1 MEDKLQQNKLLEQM
15 AKDYAP
21 YFKVDKTAEK
31 AQLDCELETMLIRL
45 EEYGSL
51 LERTRSESRHTL
63 DVLVPQIYS
72 HYQSLQRTFQ
82 TIDQLEVLVGRVK
95 EDLTKM
101 EKAVSKAESQL
112 GSTQGFT
119 TVMKPFF
126 FMSHQVQERPSSSQL
141 TFEPPDIF
149 KTEDYFVEELE
160 TQTSISSRT

>member
-1 MEDKLQQNKLLEQM
+1 MEDKLQQNKLLEEM

-21 YFKVDKTAEK
+21 YFKVDTTSE
-31 AQLDCELETMLIRL
+31 
-45 EEYGSL
+45 
-51 LERTRSESRHTL
+51 TRSESRHTL

-149 KTEDYFVEELE
+149 KTEDYFVEDSE
-160 TQTSISSRT
+160 TPISVSSRP

>member
-51 LERTRSESRHTL
+51 LER
-63 DVLVPQIYS
+63 
-72 HYQSLQRTFQ
+72 SLQRTFQ